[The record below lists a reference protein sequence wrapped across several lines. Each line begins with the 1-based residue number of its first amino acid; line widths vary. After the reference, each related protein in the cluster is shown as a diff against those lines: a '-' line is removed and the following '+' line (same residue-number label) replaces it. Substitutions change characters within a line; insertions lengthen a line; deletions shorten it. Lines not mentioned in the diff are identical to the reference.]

1 MQGVY
6 YLVKS
11 RDKKEEQDIYTFM
24 FKSCLIC
31 TDFSDGLHRL
41 VNFVPDLAIAGLET
55 ITFFHS
61 VPLWEEGEV
70 PRIDE
75 ENIQVAKQRFRKAL
89 SNVPQGVEVNIEVAS
104 GKPLDTVPKI
114 IKNNSVDIIL
124 TGSSI
129 KSSLQEKFVGNTSIG
144 LAKLTNK
151 PLTVIRPQLITTYTR
166 EELSLRCRHLWQY
179 LLVPYN
185 DSKSGR
191 YLIKQ
196 LKERIT
202 SCPDGSC
209 KKCMLI
215 TVVDDSS
222 RQGAMFKEIRVTEA
236 AEKLESVK
244 KDLEELGIEVN
255 TEVRTGNPLHE
266 IMDAAL
272 EFDISAIAI
281 ATDYRNTLLQWTAP
295 SFANNLIRSSWF
307 PILFFS
313 PKK

>member
-1 MQGVY
+1 
-6 YLVKS
+6 
-11 RDKKEEQDIYTFM
+11 M

-41 VNFVPDLAIAGLET
+41 VNFVPDLAVAGLET

-75 ENIQVAKQRFRKAL
+75 EKIQESKERLEKAL
-89 SNVPQGVEVNIEVAS
+89 SYVPEGIEVNIEVAS
-104 GKPLDTVPKI
+104 GKPLDTIPKI
-114 IKNNSVDIIL
+114 VQSKSIDVVL
-124 TGSSI
+124 TGTSI
-129 KSSLQEKFVGNTSIG
+129 HNSLQERFFGNTSIG

-179 LLVPYN
+179 LLVPYT
-185 DSKSGR
+185 DTKSGR
-191 YLIKQ
+191 YLIEQ
-196 LKERIT
+196 IKERMA
-202 SCPDGSC
+202 SCPESSL

-215 TVVDDSS
+215 TVVEDSG
-222 RQGAMFKEIRVTEA
+222 RQAIFKEVRVTEA
-236 AEKLESVK
+236 TEKLEEVK
-244 KDLEELGIEVN
+244 KDLETLGIEVN

>member
-1 MQGVY
+1 
-6 YLVKS
+6 
-11 RDKKEEQDIYTFM
+11 M

-41 VNFVPDLAIAGLET
+41 VNFVPDLAVAGLET
-55 ITFFHS
+55 ITFCHT

-70 PRIDE
+70 PRINE
-75 ENIQVAKQRFRKAL
+75 EKIQDSKQRLKNAL
-89 SNVPQGVEVNIEVAS
+89 SYVPQGVEVNIEVLS
-104 GKPLDTVPKI
+104 GKPLDTIPKI
-114 IKNNSVDIIL
+114 IQSKSIDVVL

-129 KSSLQEKFVGNTSIG
+129 QNSLQERFFGNTSIG
-144 LAKLTNK
+144 LAKLTSK

-179 LLVPYN
+179 LLVPYS

-191 YLIKQ
+191 YLIEQ
-196 LKERIT
+196 IKERIT
-202 SCPDGSC
+202 SCPESSL

-215 TVVDDSS
+215 TVVDDSG
-222 RQGAMFKEIRVTEA
+222 RQAMFKEVRITEA
-236 AEKLESVK
+236 AEKLEIVK
-244 KDLEELGIEVN
+244 KDLEALGIEVN

-266 IMDAAL
+266 VMDAAL

-295 SFANNLIRSSWF
+295 SFANDLIRSSWF

>member
-1 MQGVY
+1 
-6 YLVKS
+6 
-11 RDKKEEQDIYTFM
+11 M

-41 VNFVPDLAIAGLET
+41 VNFVPDLAVAGLET

-70 PRIDE
+70 PRINE
-75 ENIQVAKQRFRKAL
+75 EKIQESKERLQKAL
-89 SNVPQGVEVNIEVAS
+89 SYVPEGIEVNIEVAS
-104 GKPLDTVPKI
+104 GKPLDTIPKI
-114 IKNNSVDIIL
+114 VQSKSIDVVL
-124 TGSSI
+124 TGTSI
-129 KSSLQEKFVGNTSIG
+129 HNSLQDRFFGNTSIG
-144 LAKLTNK
+144 LAKLTSK

-179 LLVPYN
+179 LLVPYT
-185 DSKSGR
+185 DTKSGR
-191 YLIKQ
+191 YLIEQ
-196 LKERIT
+196 IKERIA
-202 SCPDGSC
+202 SCPESSL

-215 TVVDDSS
+215 TVVEDSG
-222 RQGAMFKEIRVTEA
+222 RQAMFKEVRITEA
-236 AEKLESVK
+236 TEKLEIVK
-244 KDLEELGIEVN
+244 KDLEALGIEVN

>member
-1 MQGVY
+1 
-6 YLVKS
+6 
-11 RDKKEEQDIYTFM
+11 M

-41 VNFVPDLAIAGLET
+41 VNFVPDLAGAGLET

-70 PRIDE
+70 PRINE
-75 ENIQVAKQRFRKAL
+75 EKIQASKQRLNKAL
-89 SNVPQGVEVNIEVAS
+89 SYVPEGIEVNIEVAS
-104 GKPLDTVPKI
+104 GKPLDTIPKI
-114 IKNNSVDIIL
+114 IQSKSIDVVL

-129 KSSLQEKFVGNTSIG
+129 RSSLQEKFFGNTSVG
-144 LAKLTNK
+144 LAKLTSK
-151 PLTVIRPQLITTYTR
+151 PLTIIRPQLITTYTR

-191 YLIKQ
+191 YLIEQ
-196 LKERIT
+196 IKERIA
-202 SCPDGSC
+202 SCPDSSL

-215 TVVDDSS
+215 TVIDDSS
-222 RQGAMFKEIRVTEA
+222 RQAMFKEIKEHRVTEA
-236 AEKLESVK
+236 AEKLKLVK
-244 KDLEELGIEVN
+244 TDLESLGIEVN
-255 TEVRTGNPLHE
+255 TEVRIGNPLHE
-266 IMDAAL
+266 VMDAAL

-281 ATDYRNTLLQWTAP
+281 ATDYRNTLLEWTAP
-295 SFANNLIRSSWF
+295 SFANDLIRSSWF
-307 PILFFS
+307 PLLFFS

>member
-1 MQGVY
+1 
-6 YLVKS
+6 
-11 RDKKEEQDIYTFM
+11 M

-41 VNFVPDLAIAGLET
+41 VNFVPDLAIAGLNN
-55 ITFFHS
+55 ITFFNS

-75 ENIQVAKQRFRKAL
+75 ENIQVAKQRFQKAL
-89 SNVPQGVEVNIEVAS
+89 SNVPSGVEVNIEVAS
-104 GKPLDTVPKI
+104 GKPLDTIPKI
-114 IKNNSVDIIL
+114 IKNKSIDVIL

-129 KSSLQEKFVGNTSIG
+129 QNSLQERFFGNTSVG
-144 LAKLTNK
+144 LSKLTSK

-166 EELSLRCRHLWQY
+166 EELSLRCQHLWQY

-185 DSKSGR
+185 DSKAGR
-191 YLIKQ
+191 YLIEQ
-196 LKERIT
+196 LKQRVA
-202 SCPDGSC
+202 SCPESSW
-209 KKCMLI
+209 KKCMLV

-222 RQGAMFKEIRVTEA
+222 RQGAMFKDVRIAEA

-266 IMDAAL
+266 IVDAAL

>member
-1 MQGVY
+1 
-6 YLVKS
+6 
-11 RDKKEEQDIYTFM
+11 M

-41 VNFVPDLAIAGLET
+41 VNFVPDLAAAGLNT
-55 ITFFHS
+55 ITFFNS

-70 PRIDE
+70 PRINE
-75 ENIQVAKQRFRKAL
+75 EKIQESKQRLKQAL
-89 SNVPQGVEVNIEVAS
+89 TYIPPGIEVNIEVAS
-104 GKPLDTVPKI
+104 GKPLDTIPKI
-114 IKNNSVDIIL
+114 IQSKSIDVVL

-129 KSSLQEKFVGNTSIG
+129 QNSLQERFFGNTSIG

-179 LLVPYN
+179 LLVPYT

-191 YLIKQ
+191 YLIEQ
-196 LKERIT
+196 IKERIA
-202 SCPDGSC
+202 SCPESSL

-215 TVVDDSS
+215 TVVDDSG
-222 RQGAMFKEIRVTEA
+222 RQAIFKEVRITEA
-236 AEKLESVK
+236 AEKLEIIK
-244 KDLEELGIEVN
+244 KDLEALGIEVN
-255 TEVRTGNPLHE
+255 TEVRIGNPLHE
-266 IMDAAL
+266 TMDAAL

-295 SFANNLIRSSWF
+295 SFANDLIRSSWF

>member
-1 MQGVY
+1 
-6 YLVKS
+6 
-11 RDKKEEQDIYTFM
+11 M

-41 VNFVPDLAIAGLET
+41 VNFVPDLAAAGLET

-61 VPLWEEGEV
+61 VPLWEEGEI
-70 PRIDE
+70 PRINE
-75 ENIQVAKQRFRKAL
+75 EKIQASKQRLKKAL
-89 SNVPQGVEVNIEVAS
+89 SYVPQGIEVNIEVAS
-104 GKPLDTVPKI
+104 GKPLDTIPKI
-114 IKNNSVDIIL
+114 IQSKSIDVVL

-129 KSSLQEKFVGNTSIG
+129 HSSLQEKFFGNTSVG
-144 LAKLTNK
+144 LSKLTNK
-151 PLTVIRPQLITTYTR
+151 PLTIIRPQLITTYTR

-191 YLIKQ
+191 YLIEQ
-196 LKERIT
+196 IKERIAN
-202 SCPDGSC
+202 CPDSSL

-215 TVVDDSS
+215 TAVDDSG
-222 RQGAMFKEIRVTEA
+222 RQALFKEHRVTEA
-236 AEKLESVK
+236 LEKLELVK
-244 KDLEELGIEVN
+244 TDLESLGIEVN

-266 IMDAAL
+266 VLDAAL

-295 SFANNLIRSSWF
+295 SFANDLIRSSWF

>member
-1 MQGVY
+1 
-6 YLVKS
+6 
-11 RDKKEEQDIYTFM
+11 M

-41 VNFVPDLAIAGLET
+41 VNFVPDLASAGLNT
-55 ITFFHS
+55 ITFFNS

-70 PRIDE
+70 PRINE
-75 ENIQVAKQRFRKAL
+75 EKIQESKERLKKAL
-89 SNVPQGVEVNIEVAS
+89 SYVPEGVEVNIEVAS
-104 GKPLDTVPKI
+104 GKPLDTIPKI
-114 IKNNSVDIIL
+114 ITSKSIDVVL

-129 KSSLQEKFVGNTSIG
+129 QNSLQERFFGNTSIG
-144 LAKLTNK
+144 LAKLTSK

-179 LLVPYN
+179 LLVPYT
-185 DSKSGR
+185 DTKSGR
-191 YLIKQ
+191 YLIEQ
-196 LKERIT
+196 IKERIV
-202 SCPDGSC
+202 SCPESSL

-215 TVVDDSS
+215 TVVDDSG
-222 RQGAMFKEIRVTEA
+222 RQAMFKEVRISEA
-236 AEKLESVK
+236 AEKLEVVK
-244 KDLEELGIEVN
+244 QDLEALGIEVN

-272 EFDISAIAI
+272 EFDISAISI

>member
-1 MQGVY
+1 
-6 YLVKS
+6 
-11 RDKKEEQDIYTFM
+11 M

-41 VNFVPDLAIAGLET
+41 VNFVPDLAAAGLET
-55 ITFFHS
+55 ITFFNS

-70 PRIDE
+70 PRINE
-75 ENIQVAKQRFRKAL
+75 EKIQESKERLTKAL
-89 SNVPQGVEVNIEVAS
+89 SYVPEGIEVNIEVAS
-104 GKPLDTVPKI
+104 GKPLDTIPKI
-114 IKNNSVDIIL
+114 IASKSIDVVL
-124 TGSSI
+124 TGTSI
-129 KSSLQEKFVGNTSIG
+129 HNSLQERFFGNTSIG
-144 LAKLTNK
+144 LAKLTSK

-179 LLVPYN
+179 LLVPYT
-185 DSKSGR
+185 DTKSGR
-191 YLIKQ
+191 YLIEQIK
-196 LKERIT
+196 KRIT
-202 SCPDGSC
+202 SCPESSL

-215 TVVDDSS
+215 TVVEDSG
-222 RQGAMFKEIRVTEA
+222 RQAIFKEVRVTEA
-236 AEKLESVK
+236 TEKLELVK
-244 KDLEELGIEVN
+244 KDLEDLGIEVN
-255 TEVRTGNPLHE
+255 TVVRTGNPLHE

>member
-1 MQGVY
+1 
-6 YLVKS
+6 
-11 RDKKEEQDIYTFM
+11 
-24 FKSCLIC
+24 
-31 TDFSDGLHRL
+31 
-41 VNFVPDLAIAGLET
+41 VPDLALAGLET
-55 ITFFHS
+55 ITFFHT

-75 ENIQVAKQRFRKAL
+75 ERIKSSKQRLEKAL
-89 SNVPQGVEVNIEVAS
+89 SDIPQGVEVNIEVVS
-104 GKPLDTVPKI
+104 GKPLDTVPKL
-114 IKNNSVDIIL
+114 IKSKSIDVIL

-129 KSSLQEKFVGNTSIG
+129 KNSLQEKFFGNTSVG
-144 LAKLTNK
+144 LSKLTNK

-191 YLIKQ
+191 YLIEQ
-196 LKERIT
+196 LKQRIT
-202 SCPDGSC
+202 SCPESSL

-215 TVVDDSS
+215 SVVDDSS
-222 RQGAMFKEIRVTEA
+222 RQGAMLKDVRVTEA

-244 KDLEELGIEVN
+244 KDLEALGLEVN

>member
-1 MQGVY
+1 
-6 YLVKS
+6 
-11 RDKKEEQDIYTFM
+11 M

-41 VNFVPDLAIAGLET
+41 VNFVPDLASAGLET

-75 ENIQVAKQRFRKAL
+75 EKIQESKERLEKAL
-89 SNVPQGVEVNIEVAS
+89 SYVPEGIEVNIEVAS
-104 GKPLDTVPKI
+104 GKPLDTIPKI
-114 IKNNSVDIIL
+114 VQSKSIDVVL
-124 TGSSI
+124 TGTSI
-129 KSSLQEKFVGNTSIG
+129 HNSLQERFFGNTSIG

-179 LLVPYN
+179 LLVPYT
-185 DSKSGR
+185 DTKSGR
-191 YLIKQ
+191 YLIEQ
-196 LKERIT
+196 IKERMA
-202 SCPDGSC
+202 SCPESSL

-215 TVVDDSS
+215 TVVEDSG
-222 RQGAMFKEIRVTEA
+222 RQAIFKEVRVTEA
-236 AEKLESVK
+236 TEKLEEVK
-244 KDLEELGIEVN
+244 KDLETLGIEVN

>member
-1 MQGVY
+1 
-6 YLVKS
+6 
-11 RDKKEEQDIYTFM
+11 M

-41 VNFVPDLAIAGLET
+41 VNFVPDLAAAGLET
-55 ITFFHS
+55 ITFFNS

-75 ENIQVAKQRFRKAL
+75 ENIQAAEQRFQKAL
-89 SNVPQGVEVNIEVAS
+89 SYVPEGVEVNIEVAS
-104 GKPLDTVPKI
+104 GKPLDTIPKI
-114 IKNNSVDIIL
+114 IKNKSVDVIL

-129 KSSLQEKFVGNTSIG
+129 QNSLQERFFGNTSVG
-144 LAKLTNK
+144 LSKLTNK

-185 DSKSGR
+185 DSESGR
-191 YLIKQ
+191 YLIEQIKQ
-196 LKERIT
+196 RVA
-202 SCPDGSC
+202 SCPDSSL

-215 TVVDDSS
+215 TVVDDSG
-222 RQGAMFKEIRVTEA
+222 RQAMFKDVRVTEA
-236 AEKLESVK
+236 ADKLESVK
-244 KDLEELGIEVN
+244 KELEDLGIEVN

>member
-1 MQGVY
+1 
-6 YLVKS
+6 
-11 RDKKEEQDIYTFM
+11 M

-41 VNFVPDLAIAGLET
+41 VNFVPDLAAAGLKT

-70 PRIDE
+70 PRINE
-75 ENIQVAKQRFRKAL
+75 EKIQESKERLKKAL
-89 SNVPQGVEVNIEVAS
+89 SYVPEGVEVDIKVAS
-104 GKPLDTVPKI
+104 GKPLDTIPKI
-114 IKNNSVDIIL
+114 IANKSIDVVL

-129 KSSLQEKFVGNTSIG
+129 QNSLQERFFGNTSVG
-144 LAKLTNK
+144 LAKLTSK

-179 LLVPYN
+179 LLVPYT
-185 DSKSGR
+185 DTKSGR
-191 YLIKQ
+191 YLIEEI
-196 LKERIT
+196 KERIV
-202 SCPDGSC
+202 SCPESSL

-215 TVVDDSS
+215 TVVEDSG
-222 RQGAMFKEIRVTEA
+222 RQAMFKEVRVTEA
-236 AEKLESVK
+236 AEKLELVK
-244 KDLEELGIEVN
+244 QDLENLGIEVN

-307 PILFFS
+307 PILLFS

>member
-1 MQGVY
+1 
-6 YLVKS
+6 
-11 RDKKEEQDIYTFM
+11 M

-41 VNFVPDLAIAGLET
+41 VNFVPDLAVAGLET

-61 VPLWEEGEV
+61 VPLWEEGEI
-70 PRIDE
+70 PRINE
-75 ENIQVAKQRFRKAL
+75 EKIQASKQRLKKAL
-89 SNVPQGVEVNIEVAS
+89 SYVPQGIEVNIEVAS
-104 GKPLDTVPKI
+104 GKPLDTIPKI
-114 IKNNSVDIIL
+114 IQSKSIDVVL

-129 KSSLQEKFVGNTSIG
+129 HSSLQEKFFGNTSVG
-144 LAKLTNK
+144 LSKLTNK
-151 PLTVIRPQLITTYTR
+151 PLTIIRPQLITTYTR

-191 YLIKQ
+191 YLIEQ
-196 LKERIT
+196 IKERIAN
-202 SCPDGSC
+202 CPDSSL

-215 TVVDDSS
+215 TAVDDSG
-222 RQGAMFKEIRVTEA
+222 RQALFKEHRVTEA
-236 AEKLESVK
+236 AEKLELVK
-244 KDLEELGIEVN
+244 TDLESLGIEVN

-266 IMDAAL
+266 VLDAAL

-295 SFANNLIRSSWF
+295 SFANDLIRSSWF